1 MRLYE
6 VIFLVIAA
14 LMAIAYCGLG
24 VALAIG
30 KLPIFPP
37 DFSYN
42 IPIGIAF
49 FAYGLFRGW
58 RIYRKIDDFKHF
70 DTE

>member
-6 VIFLVIAA
+6 IIFLVIAI

-24 VALAIG
+24 VAMALG
-30 KLPIFPP
+30 KLPIFPADSP
-37 DFSYN
+37 FN
-42 IPIGIAF
+42 LLVGVLF

-58 RIYRKIDDFKHF
+58 RVYQKVNDFRNF
-70 DTE
+70 E